1 MASKVPPGESM
12 YNIIPATSLELSLS
26 MYGSKGS
33 TQQLVN
39 GAVTGITTSWG
50 VDTVWTDRCCCVAT
64 MTNTAAT
71 LTAASTNAAS
81 VVLSPAIADIEA
93 LLNN

>member
-1 MASKVPPGESM
+1 
-12 YNIIPATSLELSLS
+12 
-26 MYGSKGS
+26 
-33 TQQLVN
+33 
-39 GAVTGITTSWG
+39 
-50 VDTVWTDRCCCVAT
+50 VAT